1 MMSLNKVMLVGNL
14 TRALETRQ
22 LPSGQEVGKFG
33 LAVNERYSTAQGE
46 EREEVC
52 FIDVE
57 VWGKLAENCRQYL
70 DKGAPAFV
78 EGRLRSEEWDDRK
91 TGEKRRRMVV
101 RADRVQ
107 FLGRGSNG
115 GQRPGAPGANGNGNG
130 NGNGNRRQEPAG
142 RPAGNPQPRP
152 RQAA

>member
-14 TRALETRQ
+14 TRAPEMRQ

-78 EGRLRSEEWDDRK
+78 EGRLRLEEWDDRK

-107 FLGRGSNG
+107 FLGRGNPS
-115 GQRPGAPGANGNGNG
+115 QRPAAPGANGGRRPEPPARSNGTS
-130 NGNGNRRQEPAG
+130 
-142 RPAGNPQPRP
+142 QPRP